1 MDGGEGNVTS
11 EDESATGKP
20 PAFCYWWWR
29 SVAEFD
35 SAGRADGRL
44 YPATAAELTGLSPR
58 QRVLKEME
66 RLALVGHDSLDDLR
80 HKLLSYRAGDLW
92 VPAGGVPKE
101 ALDVPP
107 VVTILLVGAAGSGK
121 SSLVNL
127 MYSVLGRSGLIPF
140 ARTSSEKN
148 GGTSCLEEHNVLRST
163 RNGFCVYDSKGFEY
177 DEAAEGIEE
186 MAGWVEDG
194 VRHRQPCGGA
204 AELEARFRFA
214 GPPARFAKRRVN
226 SVIVVANLAEIYR
239 AQKGGDT
246 RPLNATRALFHS
258 PSLRAVAENP
268 ILALTHGDMLAA
280 EERIE
285 ARLMVCEMLGVSEAT
300 GAYDIACLNEYGLLV
315 DEFDSVTAYSLAEAV
330 YRSLLA
336 ADRSHPPK
344 RKLTEWLFHAV
355 ACFMWSLSAFCA
367 FLSFCFSSLARR
379 QRCKLK
385 IV

>member
-1 MDGGEGNVTS
+1 
-11 EDESATGKP
+11 
-20 PAFCYWWWR
+20 
-29 SVAEFD
+29 
-35 SAGRADGRL
+35 
-44 YPATAAELTGLSPR
+44 
-58 QRVLKEME
+58 ME

-127 MYSVLGRSGLIPF
+127 MYSVLGAPG
-140 ARTSSEKN
+140 SSPSPAPPRKN

-226 SVIVVANLAEIYR
+226 SVIGPE
-239 AQKGGDT
+239 GGDT